1 MDFFLSGAWVKADA
15 ATDRTVLLFDVLRS
29 LLALEATF
37 FDVFSFFPIA
47 VCPFMEWREYSP
59 TGQKR
64 LNHPCRLPKHI
75 LERSKIQVVSG
86 KPRWY
91 TMEMK
96 ERPKSKKLDL
106 NQLEAI
112 VDHASGER
120 ELLAKAIKEGKNP
133 AAVLLGRL
141 GGLKGGKARA
151 AALSAE
157 RRIEIGKQAVET
169 RWRRIKEERDA

>member
-1 MDFFLSGAWVKADA
+1 
-15 ATDRTVLLFDVLRS
+15 
-29 LLALEATF
+29 
-37 FDVFSFFPIA
+37 
-47 VCPFMEWREYSP
+47 
-59 TGQKR
+59 
-64 LNHPCRLPKHI
+64 
-75 LERSKIQVVSG
+75 
-86 KPRWY
+86 
-91 TMEMK
+91 MEMK